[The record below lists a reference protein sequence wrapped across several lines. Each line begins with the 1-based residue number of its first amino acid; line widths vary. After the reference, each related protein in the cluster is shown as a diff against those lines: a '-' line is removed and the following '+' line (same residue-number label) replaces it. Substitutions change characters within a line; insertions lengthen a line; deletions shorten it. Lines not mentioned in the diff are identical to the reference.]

1 MVIGQFAEC
10 VTRIVSSDK
19 RKIIAPKA
27 SAEGA
32 CILMV
37 FGYYGA
43 IGYYGTCDGLLWDVY
58 DGLL

>member
-1 MVIGQFAEC
+1 MIARREGPLYMRAVF
-10 VTRIVSSDK
+10 
-19 RKIIAPKA
+19 IAPKA